1 MRTQIRKIGN
11 SLGNIIPA
19 VFIKQLSL
27 AEGADIEVKAENNRI
42 IIEPV
47 NYPKKRFP
55 FTEQELLSG
64 LDAYTAHAEELA
76 TISVKDLGE

>member
-1 MRTQIRKIGN
+1 MRTQVRKIGN
-11 SLGNIIPA
+11 SLGSIIPA

-27 AEGADIEVKAENNRI
+27 TEGADIDVKAEANRI

-47 NYPKKRFP
+47 SNKHLP

-64 LDAYTAHAEELA
+64 LTAYTAHAEELA
-76 TISVKDLGE
+76 TISSKEIGE